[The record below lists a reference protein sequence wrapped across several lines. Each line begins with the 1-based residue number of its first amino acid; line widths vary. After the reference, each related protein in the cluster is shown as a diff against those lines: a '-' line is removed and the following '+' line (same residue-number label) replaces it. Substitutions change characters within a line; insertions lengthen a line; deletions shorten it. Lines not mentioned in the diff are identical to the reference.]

1 MTSAP
6 ALAGAPALSDGAA
19 AEGAA
24 ADGAAAEAG
33 AVVGLVEE
41 LHAVTISIA
50 AIARP
55 GSLS

>member
-1 MTSAP
+1 MASAD
-6 ALAGAPALSDGAA
+6 ALAGAPALSDGPA

-33 AVVGLVEE
+33 AVVGLEE
-41 LHAVTISIA
+41 LHAETISTA

-55 GSLS
+55 GSLM